1 MKSKAKPA
9 KGSARTK
16 RFDVGGTVGALAG
29 LGTLAYLMSRKKK
42 GADESSDVA
51 ARRASGA
58 YRGGA
63 GTDTTTDTTTDN
75 KPVVKPPPGVIFEE
89 DRARDEARRRA
100 LDQSKNPRANY
111 MPEGADRKELYSDV
125 NARRTDIAPV
135 VKKKKDASAYTGQ
148 GMAGSD
154 KGGKKKAG
162 ADKAPAFTG
171 TGMAGSD
178 TGKKEPPV
186 LKAGESKVVG
196 EGELKPYPEAEAK
209 ARKAADRQ
217 KFLQSQAG
225 INRRGIATPGTAKAG
240 DKSGSTQKGRSEN
253 PIQGTL
259 DNATRSTVRSDADK
273 MRERALEVERRRKK
287 EEGKK
292 AGGAVK
298 KYANG
303 GSVMASKMGSVKT
316 AKPSMRSAS
325 SRADGIAIRG
335 KTRA

>member
-42 GADESSDVA
+42 GADGAES
-51 ARRASGA
+51 
-58 YRGGA
+58 GGMSKDPNA
-63 GTDTTTDTTTDN
+63 PSVMDRLKNKADTTTDTTTDN
-75 KPVVKPPPGVIFEE
+75 KSVVKPPPGVIFEE
-89 DRARDEARRRA
+89 DRQREDARQRA
-100 LDQSKNPRANY
+100 LKQSKGKGELV
-111 MPEGADRKELYSDV
+111 PEGADRKELYSDV

-162 ADKAPAFTG
+162 ADNAPAYTG
-171 TGMAGSD
+171 QGMAGSD
-178 TGKKEPPV
+178 KGDKGFGTVTKLDDNSPQ
-186 LKAGESKVVG
+186 
-196 EGELKPYPEAEAK
+196 AK
-209 ARKAADRQ
+209 AIKAQRDERTRQ
-217 KFLQSQAG
+217 KFLESQAG
-225 INRRGIATPGTAKAG
+225 MRRTGIATPGK
-240 DKSGSTQKGRSEN
+240 DKNRQERSKGRSAN
-253 PIQGTL
+253 PIQETI
-259 DNATRSTVRSDADK
+259 DNAGRSTVRSDKDK
-273 MRERALEVERRRKK
+273 MGERAREVQRRREEEMKSRYKK
-287 EEGKK
+287 
-292 AGGAVK
+292 GGAVK

-325 SRADGIAIRG
+325 SRADGIAQRG

>member
-63 GTDTTTDTTTDN
+63 GTDTTTDTTSDTTSDN
-75 KPVVKPPPGVIFEE
+75 KPFVRPPPGVIFEE
-89 DRARDEARRRA
+89 DRAKEKDRMDSAVETHRRIT
-100 LDQSKNPRANY
+100 SGGGGGN
-111 MPEGADRKELYSDV
+111 
-125 NARRTDIAPV
+125 APV

-162 ADKAPAFTG
+162 ADNAPAYTG
-171 TGMAGSD
+171 QGMAGSD
-178 TGKKEPPV
+178 TGAPDKTRAGQGGYQPPTEQHAAEV
-186 LKAGESKVVG
+186 TSIMKDVKDPNKGKYAGKGKRAVSKAGKLATNAYKDSSGVLYDV
-196 EGELKPYPEAEAK
+196 EGNPV
-209 ARKAADRQ
+209 RQ
-217 KFLQSQAG
+217 
-225 INRRGIATPGTAKAG
+225 ATR
-240 DKSGSTQKGRSEN
+240 KGR
-253 PIQGTL
+253 
-259 DNATRSTVRSDADK
+259 DA
-273 MRERALEVERRRKK
+273 RP
-287 EEGKK
+287 GKK